1 MRVHLNGEPREVPE
15 SMTVAEL
22 LSSFN
27 LGAVRVAV
35 EVNLAIVSRA
45 RYPEHRLAEGDLV
58 EVVSFVGGG

>member
-1 MRVHLNGEPREVPE
+1 MGSAE